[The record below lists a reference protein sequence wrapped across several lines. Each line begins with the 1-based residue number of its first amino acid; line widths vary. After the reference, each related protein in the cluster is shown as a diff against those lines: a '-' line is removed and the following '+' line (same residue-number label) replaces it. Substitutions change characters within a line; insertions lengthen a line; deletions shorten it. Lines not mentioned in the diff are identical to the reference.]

1 MIPKKASKLYK
12 QLAEEMHVDELLV
25 ETLVNYY
32 YKEIRSCISELR
44 YPRLDVEGLGHFVVK
59 AKYVDEMIPKL
70 EKSLEDHDTSTFN
83 AYFNKKGKEQKL
95 GQLIEIQKLILI
107 EEQRKETFKL
117 KKDEYI
123 KTNLEGKKKNS

>member
-1 MIPKKASKLYK
+1 MIPKKASKLYT
-12 QLAEEMHVDELLV
+12 QLAEEMQVDEMLV
-25 ETLVNYY
+25 ETLITSY
-32 YKEIRSCISELR
+32 YKEIRSCISELK
-44 YPRLDVEGLGHFVVK
+44 YPRLDIEGLGHFVVK
-59 AKYVDEMIPKL
+59 AKIVEEKIPKIQ
-70 EKSLEDHDTSTFN
+70 KSLEDHDTSTFN

-123 KTNLEGKKKNS
+123 KTDLEGKKKDS

>member
-12 QLAEEMHVDELLV
+12 QLAEEMQVDELLV

-32 YKEIRSCISELR
+32 YKEIRSCISELK
-44 YPRLDVEGLGHFVVK
+44 YPRLDIEGLGHFVIK
-59 AKYVDEMIPKL
+59 AKFVDHMIPKI
-70 EKSLEDHDTSTFN
+70 EKSLEEHDTSTFN

-123 KTNLEGKKKNS
+123 KTNLEGKKEDN